1 MFLIFSLNYYI
12 VKDKFIKVSSK
23 TIILYEASGHI
34 QLFQLFHR
42 DEWAQIPGVLSWSG
56 EK

>member
-23 TIILYEASGHI
+23 TIILYEVSGHI

-42 DEWAQIPGVLSWSG
+42 DE
-56 EK
+56 